1 MQLRKPKIDGKTTA
15 EQVVQIKSYLIQLV
29 NELQIVIDNLP
40 KEDKKDV

>member
-15 EQVVQIKSYLIQLV
+15 EQVAQINLYLIQLV
-29 NELQIVIDNLP
+29 NELQFVIDILP